1 MIPSDEAFCAPYPA
15 DRPCADPPDPPDP
28 PAPGANE
35 ASAACEGEHIAP
47 WTRPGAPAS
56 GPSDD
61 RDALTDRALPVA
73 SFILAILLVLGDCS
87 GSTVAP
93 DQETIPVPMTESH
106 TPPRTHTDTTPLDLR
121 LEAPSRTRSGVH
133 VPLRLVLSN
142 PTPRPI
148 TIDLGGMPTAFDFVV
163 HTVDGVEIWR
173 RLEGTNIRD
182 VLAPRT
188 VEPGGS
194 IRYTA
199 IWPQRDDEGRPVRPG
214 LYRVVGILPLDGVP
228 GFDHHDPTSVRT
240 SAWNTFR
247 LSP

>member
-1 MIPSDEAFCAPYPA
+1 
-15 DRPCADPPDPPDP
+15 
-28 PAPGANE
+28 
-35 ASAACEGEHIAP
+35 
-47 WTRPGAPAS
+47 
-56 GPSDD
+56 
-61 RDALTDRALPVA
+61 
-73 SFILAILLVLGDCS
+73 
-87 GSTVAP
+87 
-93 DQETIPVPMTESH
+93 MTESH

-228 GFDHHDPTSVRT
+228 GGRVTGGHTLEIATDFDASRPGPPISMAETRDSGALRPDSRRRRT
-240 SAWNTFR
+240 FLLHSAGSFVFQRHNVPKITLDIPLIGR
-247 LSP
+247 YCR